1 MEGVGRFLELSS
13 PVGDIKESLD
23 FYRMLGFTELATGDI
38 RTHHYAV
45 VTDGRIA
52 IGLHGGQFPEPAL
65 SFVKPDLAV
74 HARALEAEGVEF
86 SFQRLGSEDFHE
98 VGFHSPDGHLV
109 VLMEAPTFPLAQLS
123 DKPEPVLGHS
133 TEISLGSRNLARSV
147 AFWHGVGFI
156 PDIDEDTDEVT
167 LFATGIQLG
176 LRDDQRERVPVLRF
190 EPPDIEVVTA
200 FLENKQLPVRPV
212 PEGVQ
217 VTAPEG
223 TVLLLVD

>member
-1 MEGVGRFLELSS
+1 MAGVGRFLELSS

-23 FYRMLGFTELATGDI
+23 FYRILGFTELATGDI

-45 VTDGRIA
+45 VTDGRVA
-52 IGLHGGQFPEPAL
+52 IGLHGGQFQEPAL

-74 HARALEAEGVEF
+74 HARTLEAEGIELT
-86 SFQRLGSEDFHE
+86 FQRLGSEDFHE
-98 VGFHSPDGHLV
+98 IGFYSPDGHLV
-109 VLMEAPTFPLAQLS
+109 VLTEAPTFSLGQLS

-147 AFWHGVGFI
+147 AFWHAVGLI
-156 PDIDEDTDEVT
+156 PDIDGDTDKVA

-176 LRDDQRERVPVLRF
+176 LRDDLREREPVLRF
-190 EPPDIEVVTA
+190 EPPDLEIVTA
-200 FLENKQLPVRPV
+200 FLENKQFAVRSV

-223 TVLLLVD
+223 TVLLLV